1 MQNYSEL
8 QEQLRFTATIS
19 SSMETKSVEFE
30 NDSFPTATHQPE
42 NVVADKNI
50 KPLNVFIT

>member
-8 QEQLRFTATIS
+8 QEQLLFTATIS

-50 KPLNVFIT
+50 KPLNLFIT

>member
-8 QEQLRFTATIS
+8 QQQLLFAATIS

-30 NDSFPTATHQPE
+30 NDSFPTTTHQPE
-42 NVVADKNI
+42 NVVVDRNV
-50 KPLNVFIT
+50 KPLNLFIT